1 MFLIMPS
8 FNIFYQIVSYIIFM
22 FVLIP
27 FYVIGFVWRYV
38 WALRIGQEEIV
49 QRRAIGMKQL
59 INPDVD
65 KT

>member
-27 FYVIGFVWRYV
+27 FYVIEFK
-38 WALRIGQEEIV
+38 ICMSTTN
-49 QRRAIGMKQL
+49 RARGDCTETCHWHEQL